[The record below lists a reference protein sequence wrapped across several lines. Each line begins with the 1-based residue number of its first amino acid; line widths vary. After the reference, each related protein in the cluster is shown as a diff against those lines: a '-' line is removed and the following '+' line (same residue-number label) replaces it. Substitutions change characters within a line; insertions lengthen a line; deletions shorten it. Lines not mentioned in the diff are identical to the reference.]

1 MARVRH
7 YSPRTEDCYVH
18 WATRYILFHG
28 KRHPCDRGAAEID
41 SFLTDLAVRG
51 HVSSSTQTQALNALI
66 FLYTQVLHLEVGR
79 LDAVRARRARRLPVV
94 LTPDEVRRVLEAV
107 QGGTGVFRLTADLL
121 YGCGLPLLECCQL
134 RVKDVDL
141 SRGQVLV
148 RQGKGDKTALSCC
161 RVPCGP
167 RWKNR
172 SALAPH
178 FTSAIWAAA
187 LGRVALPD
195 ALDVQSPRPAIPVR
209 LPPTVPR
216 PVYWPEGAA

>member
-1 MARVRH
+1 VARVRH

-141 SRGQVLV
+141 SRGQILV
-148 RQGKGDKTALSCC
+148 RQGKGDKD
-161 RVPCGP
+161 RVVMLPRTVRDRLRERVGARAAPHQRDLGRGP
-167 RWKNR
+167 RANAR
-172 SALAPH
+172 QISTTMA
-178 FTSAIWAAA
+178 S
-187 LGRVALPD
+187 
-195 ALDVQSPRPAIPVR
+195 
-209 LPPTVPR
+209 
-216 PVYWPEGAA
+216 